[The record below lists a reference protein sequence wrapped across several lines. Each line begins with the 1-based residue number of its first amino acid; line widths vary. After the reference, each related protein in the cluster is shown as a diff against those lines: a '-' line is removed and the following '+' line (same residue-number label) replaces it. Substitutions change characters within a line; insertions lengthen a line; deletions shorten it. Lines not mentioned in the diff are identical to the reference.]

1 MISWQFAGFVLCV
14 VVASVTQNV
23 TGFAMALV
31 LLGLTGLFQ
40 LAPLPDVANVA
51 MVLGIASAP
60 VALRGAHDMDF
71 RILRS
76 TVSGSVFGVAAG
88 VALLAWLSGSVVI
101 VLRLLLGLVIV
112 ACAVIVLMRS
122 HPLPQRSSPGSFR
135 AYGFLSGLLGGLF
148 SASGPPL
155 VYHFYRQ
162 PMSLDA
168 VRHTLRITLAVGSV
182 IRLVMVVASGNFSR
196 EAVTMCLF
204 AVPLVLGIT
213 WWMERHPPRWP
224 RQAVVRIVCVL
235 LMITGLG
242 LTGPA
247 LKALASNA

>member
-1 MISWQFAGFVLCV
+1 MISASFAGFVVCV
-14 VVASVTQNV
+14 IVASVTQNV
-23 TGFAMALV
+23 TGFALALV

-40 LAPLPDVANVA
+40 LAPLADVANVA

-60 VALRGAHDMDF
+60 IALRGAHDMDL
-71 RILRS
+71 RILRN

-88 VALLAWLSGSVVI
+88 VALLAWLSGSVVM

-112 ACAVIVLMRS
+112 ACAIVVLMRGK
-122 HPLPQRSSPGSFR
+122 PLPERSSPASFR
-135 AYGFLSGLLGGLF
+135 AWGFLSGVLGGLF

-155 VYHFYRQ
+155 VYQFYRQ

-168 VRHTLRITLAVGSV
+168 VRYTLRITLATGSL
-182 IRLVMVVASGNFSR
+182 IRLVMVVASGHFSR
-196 EAVTMCLF
+196 ASVTLCVV

-224 RQAVVRIVCVL
+224 RQVVVKIVCAL
-235 LMITGLG
+235 LLVTGAG
-242 LTGPA
+242 LIGPA
-247 LKALASNA
+247 AKAIVAGL

>member
-1 MISWQFAGFVLCV
+1 MISWQIAAFALCV
-14 VVASVTQNV
+14 VIASITQSI

-31 LLGLTGLFQ
+31 LLGLTSLFH
-40 LAPLPDVANVA
+40 LVPLPDVANVA

-60 VALRGAHDMDF
+60 VALRGAHDMDL

-76 TVSGSVFGVAAG
+76 TVTGSVFGVAVG
-88 VALLAWLSGSVVI
+88 VVLLAWLSGNVVT

-112 ACAVIVLMRS
+112 ACAVIVLVRT
-122 HPLPQRSSPGSFR
+122 HPLPRRSSAGSFR
-135 AYGFLSGLLGGLF
+135 AFGFVSGLLGGLF
-148 SASGPPL
+148 SAAGPPL

-168 VRHTLRITLAVGSV
+168 VRHTLRISLAVGSL
-182 IRLVMVVASGNFSR
+182 IRLVMVVATGTFSR
-196 EAVTMCLF
+196 DAFFLCLF

-213 WWMERHPPRWP
+213 WWMERHPPGWP
-224 RQAVVRIVCVL
+224 RQAVLKIVCAL
-235 LMITGLG
+235 LVITGLG

-247 LKALASNA
+247 LKTLLSAA